1 MNYTKLEKN
10 ELGIDLPT
18 TEINHATSNPI
29 IEVKALSFHEQD

>member
-1 MNYTKLEKN
+1 
-10 ELGIDLPT
+10 LPT